1 MIPHS
6 ENIISK
12 SLPAIYSRSIV
23 QSFQVISHDR
33 KLERT
38 ANEYKAF
45 PLIIEYNPLLVDL
58 NSVIKRNLP
67 LLYCDNDMNN
77 IFPEGTVK
85 AQYRRGKNLKEIL
98 SPSGFPG
105 NKIQRFSSLTKC
117 NGKCDICKNFQ

>member
-1 MIPHS
+1 MAKYILTYLLNGHSELDFLGCIYGVQIVEKSIQFFSRMIPHS

-67 LLYCDNDMNN
+67 LLYCDNDMKN
-77 IFPEGTVK
+77 IFP
-85 AQYRRGKNLKEIL
+85 
-98 SPSGFPG
+98 
-105 NKIQRFSSLTKC
+105 
-117 NGKCDICKNFQ
+117 